1 MKERCDSI
9 YIMRSKFAAPGGA
22 GSKFRS
28 LQEKMLKALNLPK
41 GAREE
46 LGITDDC
53 MEPVEEEPQTFK

>member
-1 MKERCDSI
+1 
-9 YIMRSKFAAPGGA
+9 MRSKFAAPGGA